1 MATVKHEVQLRHKN
15 DLLHIEV
22 EAEARAQVEWKNAD
36 LIRELIRLKAAE
48 RRQAVLESIKG
59 GQNDFLLSLTAS
71 QL

>member
-15 DLLHIEV
+15 DLLHIE
-22 EAEARAQVEWKNAD
+22 AQVEWKNAD

-48 RRQAVLESIKG
+48 RREAVLESIKG

-71 QL
+71 RL